1 MELCTDVSKPRDSAS
16 KPFEISRIHQR
27 RDGDKA
33 IHGVYQ
39 GTRAEH
45 CPYGKRSQPGSLFIM

>member
-1 MELCTDVSKPRDSAS
+1 MELCSDVSKPRDSAS
-16 KPFEISRIHQR
+16 KPFEISRIHQQ

-39 GTRAEH
+39 GTRAIH
-45 CPYGKRSQPGSLFIM
+45 RPYGKRSQ

>member
-1 MELCTDVSKPRDSAS
+1 MELCSNVSKPRDSAS

-39 GTRAEH
+39 GTRAIH
-45 CPYGKRSQPGSLFIM
+45 RPYGKRSQ